1 MSFIKLEEVVAVVEH
16 LNDEWWKVME
26 KKVHNYVHPFNVL
39 TDGTSMAV
47 TFLDAAGI
55 WNDENDMRSYNEEK
69 DEFEPLDVFL
79 RREVQAI
86 GKDILEVFPL
96 A

>member
-1 MSFIKLEEVVAVVEH
+1 MGAYIKQEEVIAVVER

-26 KKVHNYVHPFNVL
+26 KRTEQDYVHPFQFL

-47 TFLDAAGI
+47 TFLEAGI
-55 WNDENDMRSYNEEK
+55 WNDENDLRPYNEEK

-86 GKDILEVFPL
+86 GKDILEVFPF
-96 A
+96 